1 MSAAPAKIDHVM
13 RGTLEHIRDRF
24 STDHPRYVLFTTFNF
39 VSQFFEANV
48 LPLLV
53 GDTVDELKGTSE
65 TRYVINEDLSVI
77 KCLVACDHSTCPEPK
92 GDMRYGLLP
101 VGLPEGRFHPK
112 LMLMA
117 GTLKQTQEKGLWL
130 SVGSGN
136 LTLSGWAV
144 NREVVGMT
152 AVARQHAD
160 ELRPLLAWL
169 ASQAERH
176 FASTGGQPHEEEG
189 DVRAILAALL
199 EALSDASQLA
209 PDSSDMPTLHLSL
222 PFERDTRHSLLNTLK
237 GSRPWRSATVVS
249 PYWSGVE
256 TLAQRLGVEECL
268 FVPSLNTDGKY
279 RFPVETLS
287 ASPGYRRGFRKF
299 SKDGERYTHAK
310 ALMLED
316 ANEARVLCIGSAN
329 FTQAAMLAPQGQ
341 SLANVEAMLRYELK
355 NAPDLWNRQF
365 QPLDEGELAP
375 SEPGQDEDNAPPLPP
390 FEAIVLCDWR
400 ARVFCAQLT
409 ITSDQ
414 SIRDIVLRADGF
426 EHPFAVTPA
435 GETQVMPPL
444 PFKGAQ
450 PVRSFSVAYTS
461 GKDDTATFRG
471 LVTQVNALPD
481 ELGYQPRPRLKK
493 VLELLR
499 SLNPDASDGKMR
511 ERAALGLGGGDGEE
525 EPAEPTFDFFG
536 LFQGTWKLLEYY
548 QKPGSAGKKRDP
560 YDKQAPYGATNL
572 YRAIALQPA
581 TTPEEKI
588 GRYIQLTEMRDVV
601 GRLDATGQYV
611 SSPSLRKDIDEKID
625 ELHEDMVSLLGN
637 SPSFISM
644 FGTATP
650 ERIKDFLGWF
660 HREISK
666 EISQEIGVAH
676 AE

>member
-1 MSAAPAKIDHVM
+1 MSAAPARIDRVM

-65 TRYVINEDLSVI
+65 TRYVINDDLSVI
-77 KCLVACDHSTCPEPK
+77 KCLVACDRSTCPEPK

-152 AVARQHAD
+152 AVGRQHAD

-176 FASTGGQPHEEEG
+176 FGVTGEQQHEEEG
-189 DVRAILAALL
+189 DVRAILATLL
-199 EALSDASQLA
+199 DALSDASQLA
-209 PDSSDMPTLHLSL
+209 PDTADMPTLHLSL
-222 PFERDTRHSLLNTLK
+222 PFEHDTRPSLLDTLK
-237 GSRPWRSATVVS
+237 GPQAWRSATVVS

-256 TLAQRLGVEECL
+256 TLVQKLGVEECL
-268 FVPSLNTDGKY
+268 FVPSLNADGKY

-287 ASPGYRRGFRKF
+287 ASPAYLRRFRKF
-299 SKDGERYTHAK
+299 GKDGERYTHAK
-310 ALMLED
+310 ALMLEA
-316 ANEARVLCIGSAN
+316 ANEVRMLCIGSAN
-329 FTQAAMLAPQGQ
+329 FTQAAMLAPQGR
-341 SLANVEAMLRYELK
+341 SLANVEAMLRYDLK
-355 NAPDLWNRQF
+355 DAPDLWKGCF
-365 QPLDEGELAP
+365 QPLGEGELAP

-390 FEAIVLCDWR
+390 FDAIVLCDWR
-400 ARVFCAQLT
+400 ARVFCGQLT
-409 ITSDQ
+409 ITGDQ
-414 SIRDIVLRADGF
+414 LIRDIVLRVDGF
-426 EHPFAVTPA
+426 QHQFAVTTA
-435 GETQVMPPL
+435 GEIQTMPPL

-450 PVRSFSVAYTS
+450 PVRSFSVSYTV
-461 GKDDTATFRG
+461 GKDGMATFRG

-493 VLELLR
+493 ILELLR
-499 SLNPDASDGKMR
+499 GLNPDAPDSKTR

-548 QKPGSAGKKRDP
+548 QKPGSAGENRDP

-572 YRAIALQPA
+572 YRAITLQPA

-588 GRYIQLTEMRDVV
+588 GRYIQLTELRDVV
-601 GRLDATGQYV
+601 DRLDATGRYR
-611 SSPSLRKDIDEKID
+611 SSPSFRKDIDEKID
-625 ELHEDMVSLLGN
+625 ELHVDMVLLLGN

-644 FGTATP
+644 FGTGAP

-660 HREISK
+660 RREIRK
-666 EISQEIGVAH
+666 EISQETGVAH

>member
-1 MSAAPAKIDHVM
+1 MSAAPPKIDPVM

-24 STDHPRYVLFTTFNF
+24 SADHPRYVLFTTFNF
-39 VSQFFEANV
+39 ASQFFEANV

-77 KCLVACDHSTCPEPK
+77 KCLVACDRSTCPEPK

-152 AVARQHAD
+152 VVARQHAD
-160 ELRPLLAWL
+160 ELRPLLVWL
-169 ASQAERH
+169 ANQAERH
-176 FASTGGQPHEEEG
+176 FTSADGETLEEEG
-189 DVRAILAALL
+189 DVRAILTALL
-199 EALSDASQLA
+199 EALSDASQVA
-209 PDSSDMPTLHLSL
+209 SDTADMPTLHLSL
-222 PFERDTRHSLLNTLK
+222 PFERDTRHSLLDALK
-237 GSRPWRSATVVS
+237 GPRSWRAATVVS

-256 TLAQRLGVEECL
+256 TLVQKLGVGECR
-268 FVPSLNTDGKY
+268 FVPSLNADGKY

-299 SKDGERYTHAK
+299 CTDGERYTHAK

-316 ANEARVLCIGSAN
+316 GTEARVLCIGSAN
-329 FTQAAMLAPQGQ
+329 FTEAAMLAPQGQ
-341 SLANVEAMLRYELK
+341 SLANVEAMFRYDLK
-355 NAPDLWNRQF
+355 NGTDPWNGRF
-365 QPLDEGELAP
+365 HPLDENELEP
-375 SEPGQDEDNAPPLPP
+375 SEARQDEDNAPPLPP
-390 FEAIVLCDWR
+390 FDAIVLCDWR

-409 ITSDQ
+409 ITSNQ
-414 SIRDIVLRADGF
+414 SIRDIVLRVDSF
-426 EHPFAVTPA
+426 EYQFAATPA
-435 GETQVMPPL
+435 GEMQTMPPL

-450 PVRSFSVAYTS
+450 PVRSFSVSYTS
-461 GKDDTATFRG
+461 GKDGTATFRG

-499 SLNPDASDGKMR
+499 SLNPDAPDGKTR

-525 EPAEPTFDFFG
+525 ESAEPTFDFFG
-536 LFQGTWKLLEYY
+536 LFQGTWKLREFY
-548 QKPGSAGKKRDP
+548 QRPDSAGKNRDP
-560 YDKQAPYGATNL
+560 YDKQAPYGAANL
-572 YRAIALQPA
+572 YRAITLQPA

-588 GRYIQLTEMRDVV
+588 GRYIQLMEMRDVV
-601 GRLDATGQYV
+601 NRLDGTGQYR
-611 SSPSLRKDIDEKID
+611 SSPLFLKDIDEKID
-625 ELHEDMVSLLGN
+625 ELHGDMVSLIGN

-650 ERIKDFLGWF
+650 ERINDFLGWF
-660 HREISK
+660 RREITK
-666 EISQEIGVAH
+666 EISQKTGAPH